1 MIKQKKIKATK
12 EVNSNLTTTQTA
24 KLLNISRTSLYRNIN
39 ERAIPFYK
47 QKGVILFNP
56 EEVIKWVE
64 SHRVSSIEE
73 TKVKTLNEFQDLTT
87 KN

>member
-1 MIKQKKIKATK
+1 MKDVISFLNT
-12 EVNSNLTTTQTA
+12 SQTA
-24 KLLNISRTSLYRNIN
+24 KLLNISKTSLYRYIN
-39 ERAIPFYK
+39 ERVIPFYK
-47 QKGVILFNP
+47 PKGVILFNP